1 MTYDVVTYQPTGT
14 QTIFTFP
21 FDYINKTYVKATLNG
36 VALSYGIDYE
46 VNGNEITFT
55 NAPDGLLTIFRET
68 PTDRLVEWNEGSV
81 FLASDLTLAQIQQ
94 LHIIEET
101 QVWAKANVLSE
112 DEITKEW
119 QGRFKRIINIL
130 DPVDPQ
136 DAVTLAYM
144 QSTQNGYIQDVT
156 NLKNQTAQYADNAK
170 ASAQSA
176 TASALSASTSEQR
189 ANTHLNTV
197 KTYATTANN
206 HATKAKASEDNAQ
219 KYAQEAKYAS
229 ENVNI
234 FTPYYDDEGNLCF
247 KNKVGLENP
256 APRPIRMIIKGKFE
270 TEEELMATYP
280 VGEIGDYYTANNH
293 LYTWY
298 GDTWVNVGSLVA
310 NNTTPLVHIVSER
323 ERTENEPTYGLETGI
338 IELEQA
344 TFLVDVDGTLH
355 EVESKNIYLK
365 ENDE

>member
-1 MTYDVVTYQPTGT
+1 MSVDSVLLTYGTDYTVDSGQIVLIEAPAVEALIKIYRQTPTTQEVEWADGSVLKAYDLTKFQIQLLHVAEETADQLISGHITTTTEGDVW
-14 QTIFTFP
+14 
-21 FDYINKTYVKATLNG
+21 
-36 VALSYGIDYE
+36 
-46 VNGNEITFT
+46 
-55 NAPDGLLTIFRET
+55 DGLLR
-68 PTDRLVEWNEGSV
+68 RLAN
-81 FLASDLTLAQIQQ
+81 LA
-94 LHIIEET
+94 
-101 QVWAKANVLSE
+101 
-112 DEITKEW
+112 
-119 QGRFKRIINIL
+119 
-130 DPVDPQ
+130 DPVEPQ

-156 NLKNQTAQYADNAK
+156 NLKNQASQYADNAK

-189 ANTHLNTV
+189 ASTYLDTIKN
-197 KTYATTANN
+197 YATATSNN
-206 HATKAKASEDNAQ
+206 ATKAKTSEDNAQ
-219 KYAQEAKYAS
+219 KYAEEAKYVS

-247 KNKVGLENP
+247 TNKVGLENP
-256 APRPIRMIIKGKFE
+256 APRPIRMIIKGKFD
-270 TEEELMATYP
+270 TEEELVATYP

-323 ERTENEPTYGLETGI
+323 ERTENEPTYGLENGI

-365 ENDE
+365 ETDT

>member
-1 MTYDVVTYQPTGT
+1 MVKVYRQTPTTQEVEWADGSVLKAYDLTKFQI
-14 QTIFTFP
+14 Q
-21 FDYINKTYVKATLNG
+21 LLH
-36 VALSYGIDYE
+36 VAEETADQLISGH
-46 VNGNEITFT
+46 ITT
-55 NAPDGLLTIFRET
+55 TTEGDVWDGLLR
-68 PTDRLVEWNEGSV
+68 RLAN
-81 FLASDLTLAQIQQ
+81 LA
-94 LHIIEET
+94 
-101 QVWAKANVLSE
+101 
-112 DEITKEW
+112 
-119 QGRFKRIINIL
+119 

-144 QSTQNGYIQDVT
+144 QSIQNGYIQDVT
-156 NLKNQTAQYADNAK
+156 NIKNQTAQYADNAK

-189 ANTHLNTV
+189 ANTYLNTV
-197 KTYATTANN
+197 KTYATTANS
-206 HATKAKASEDNAQ
+206 HATKAKTSEDNAQ

-247 KNKVGLENP
+247 ENKVGLENP
-256 APRPIRMIIKGKFE
+256 APRPIRMIIKGKFD
-270 TEEELMATYP
+270 TEDELVATYP
-280 VGEIGDYYTANNH
+280 TGEIGDYYTANNH

-323 ERTENEPTYGLETGI
+323 ERTENEPTYGLENGI

-365 ENDE
+365 ETDTE